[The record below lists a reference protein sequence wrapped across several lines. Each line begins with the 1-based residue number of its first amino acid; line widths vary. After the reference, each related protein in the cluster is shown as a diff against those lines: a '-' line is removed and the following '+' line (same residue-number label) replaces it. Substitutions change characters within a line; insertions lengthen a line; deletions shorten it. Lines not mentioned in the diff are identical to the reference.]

1 MLWVAKD
8 GSSDPSQKHAAEN
21 GQTDLQPTENL
32 TQGNLFLLDV
42 TSRLQR
48 VFNLNYLILCI
59 KWKESEH
66 LGMQ

>member
-32 TQGNLFLLDV
+32 TQGNLFSLDV
-42 TSRLQR
+42 TCHLLR
-48 VFNLNYLILCI
+48 VINLNDPIQCL
-59 KWKESEH
+59 KWKQRKH